1 MKTDI
6 LVMVKGRTGV
16 MLLQAK
22 ECRGSQQHQKLRR
35 GLRRISLEVS
45 EESWPC

>member
-6 LVMVKGRTGV
+6 LVMVKGKIGV

-22 ECRGSQQHQKLRR
+22 ECKDSQQHQKLRR
-35 GLRRISLEVS
+35 GLRRISLEVF
-45 EESWPC
+45 EELWPC